1 MKKTSILDKVKP
13 GVRSIAPYTLRE
25 YDYDIKINQN
35 ENPYDVPEK
44 LKREILDTAMQR
56 SWSRYPPFDP
66 VELREKL
73 AGYSGWKPDGVLV
86 GNGSNEIIQ
95 CVLAVMLRPGR
106 KIVLPVPTFTV
117 YKLIGNVLGG
127 EVLEI
132 PLTSEYTFDCD
143 VLEQTYIDEGDVI
156 IICSP
161 NNPTGCMYPKDRI
174 VRLLEQKRDS
184 LVIVDEA
191 YYEFSRETTADL
203 LEAYDNLVVLRTFSK
218 AFSLAGLRMGYG
230 LMNPELAEEVNKAK
244 LPYNIDFFSITAASM
259 LLDNRDILA
268 PKIDELVA
276 ERGKLLQAMNE
287 IDGVTAY
294 QSRANF
300 ILFET
305 PFEPKNVFEA
315 LLKDGLLVR
324 DVSSY
329 LLLEKALRV
338 SVSKPEDN
346 GRFVRSLRRIMGE
359 S

>member
-1 MKKTSILDKVKP
+1 MKKNSIIGKVKP

-35 ENPYDVPEK
+35 ENPYDVPEE
-44 LKREILDTAMQR
+44 LKREILDFALQR

-66 VELREKL
+66 KELREKL
-73 AGYSGWKPDGVLV
+73 AGYAGWKPEGVLI

-95 CVLAVMLRPGR
+95 CVLAVMLSPGR

-117 YKLIGNVLGG
+117 YKLIGSVLGG

-132 PLTSEYTFDCD
+132 PLKSDYTFDCD
-143 VLEQTYIDEGDVI
+143 ALERTYLAEGDVI
-156 IICSP
+156 ILCSP

-174 VRLLEQKRDS
+174 VRLLEKKRDA

-191 YYEFSRETTADL
+191 YYEFSRETTAGL
-203 LEAYDNLVVLRTFSK
+203 LASYDNLVVLRTFSK
-218 AFSLAGLRMGYG
+218 AFSLAGLRIGYG
-230 LMNPELAEEVNKAK
+230 LMNPVLAEEVNKAK

-259 LLDNRDILA
+259 LLDNRDILS
-268 PKIDELVA
+268 PKIDELVI
-276 ERGKLLQAMNE
+276 ERERLIQTMNE

-294 QSRANF
+294 PSRANF

-305 PFEPKNVFEA
+305 PFEPKKVFEA
-315 LLKDGLLVR
+315 LLGDGLLVR

-329 LLLEKALRV
+329 PMLGKALRV
-338 SVSKPEDN
+338 TVSTPEDN
-346 GRFVRSLRRIMGE
+346 ERFVRSLGRIMG
-359 S
+359 